1 MASPIWGG
9 AYSSLFLGHSA
20 WLIPFVLVGE
30 IRPRAAGRE
39 AGRAEFTPPL
49 LVSDLC
55 YSQWKTVPEKALAI
69 SGADRFTRRGGTCR
83 LHAMFMNQLSVNLG
97 VSGGIVKH
105 DGLSVSRRHIL
116 SQRSKAGCGGHCCF
130 AMFAI

>member
-20 WLIPFVLVGE
+20 WLIHSFVMVGE
-30 IRPRAAGRE
+30 ICPVRQDGKQ
-39 AGRAEFTPPL
+39 RAEFTPPL

-83 LHAMFMNQLSVNLG
+83 LHAIFMNQLRSFGG
-97 VSGGIVKH
+97 V
-105 DGLSVSRRHIL
+105 RRNC
-116 SQRSKAGCGGHCCF
+116 QARRFVREPKA
-130 AMFAI
+130 